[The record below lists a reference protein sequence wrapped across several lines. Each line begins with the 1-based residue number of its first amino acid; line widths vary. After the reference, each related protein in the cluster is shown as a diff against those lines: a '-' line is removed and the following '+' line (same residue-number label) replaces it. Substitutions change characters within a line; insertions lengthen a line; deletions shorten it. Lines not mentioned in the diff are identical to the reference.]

1 MKRIFTKISL
11 LCLAVWATP
20 LTGCLGDDV
29 MGSEGN
35 LDAETTESTIPDNSV
50 IDARVFEALDLDL
63 PELASVKS
71 YYGSG
76 QYYLAAEALLN
87 YYRSRSLVNANVN
100 LIAPSITAEE
110 QARADWALPVTGDAQ
125 DGYRF
130 YVEDYA
136 DGDRPYSYQTGSS
149 LNWKARQTAESEERF
164 RLHRLQW
171 MVPQGKAYRT
181 TLDENYV
188 TSWISVYESWLKNF
202 ALPEGDYDYNADP
215 SGQPEKVREALYA
228 WRPVDVSYRVDSQC
242 DLIYYFMQSK
252 SFTPQLLASYLSNLV
267 EQVGHVMNH
276 YSQDNEADLARE
288 SYAVWRAG
296 TIFPEMKDARRWVE
310 SGSASM
316 NDGIDPSVFDVLDLS
331 YGGLAKVAAACQA
344 GDYRLALQ
352 ELLNYYRTRTHGLN
366 PNVKVESDKATDT
379 EKSWADYAFRENGYR
394 FYVKNYFDASAGS
407 NVPYSYMNAEGTGI
421 DWTIWPT
428 KEQEHR
434 YQLHRHQWMILQ
446 GKAYNAT
453 HDERYVANWM
463 EVYGDWLRQNPKPDV
478 DLDYTVYPENL
489 PAEYRNAGW
498 SWRPLDVASRVIDQC
513 GLLEYYQ
520 TSPTMTGAWLSTVL
534 KHLDEQVNHI
544 MKNYS
549 TTSNH
554 LITQA
559 QAVTYAG
566 MLFPELKNAATWRT
580 NGPGVLG
587 QQVTAQYFNDGWLK
601 DGDLSYHISGIEDFR
616 SSLLVAQLNG
626 GESYFPSNFV
636 SSMRKMTDVVMNMI
650 YPDYSVPN
658 MADTRA
664 SSWTKSVLTRN
675 LKNYM
680 TLFPDNAGLT
690 WLATEGAQGT
700 QPTTNVVTF
709 PDGGYYVMRTGW
721 TMQDLMMVL
730 QNTPDGPSEQ
740 WHRQSDNNT
749 FELWAKG
756 RNFFPDS
763 GAGSY
768 GGSSETNAIRSRYG
782 ATTAHN
788 TLTLDGKN
796 VASDGRML
804 LQQTKANSTGSYEVL
819 VLENPSY
826 EGLTHRRSI
835 FLVNNS
841 FYVILDEGY
850 GAAEGTVNLNFNI
863 TPGDDSQVVLDE
875 AGFGFHTAFT
885 DGNNLLVR
893 TISDREMTFAEKQ
906 GFVAY
911 NVLTDTYKETPRKA
925 YQLNVTKRAADA
937 AVRYVTV
944 LLPVSDASA
953 AQPFEAQLGEWSQNG
968 AQVTVRVGGK
978 SYELSYTL

>member
-11 LCLAVWATP
+11 YGLVISTAL
-20 LTGCLGDDV
+20 LTGCLGDEIRGTDD
-29 MGSEGN
+29 GSGS
-35 LDAETTESTIPDNSV
+35 DTTDSTIPGNSV
-50 IDARVFEALDLDL
+50 IDARVFEALNLDL
-63 PELASVKS
+63 PELASVKA
-71 YYGSG
+71 YYESD
-76 QYYLAAEALLN
+76 QYYLAAQALLN
-87 YYRSRSLVNANVN
+87 YFRTRTQVNANVN

-130 YVEDYA
+130 WVDGYA
-136 DGDRPYSYQTGSS
+136 DGDRPYSYQTGSK
-149 LNWKARQTAESEERF
+149 LDWTKRATAETEERF

-171 MVPQGKAYRT
+171 MIPQGKAYRT

-188 TSWISVYESWLKNF
+188 TSWMSVYESWLETF
-202 ALPEGDYDYNADP
+202 PLPAGDYDFNADP
-215 SGQPEKVREALYA
+215 SSQPEEVREALYA
-228 WRPVDVSYRVDSQC
+228 WRPIDVSYRLADQC
-242 DLIYYFMQSK
+242 DLIYYFMQSTA
-252 SFTPQLLASYLSNLV
+252 FTPQMLASYLSNLV
-267 EQVGHVMNH
+267 EQAGHVMNH
-276 YSQDNEADLARE
+276 YSENGEELAQE

-296 TIFPEMKDARRWVE
+296 TIFPEMKQAAEWVK
-310 SGSASM
+310 SGSQAM
-316 NDGIDPSVFDVLDLS
+316 NDGVDISILNLLDLS
-331 YGGLAKVAAACQA
+331 YGGLSKVSAAYAA

-366 PNVKVESDKATDT
+366 PNVKIESDKATDT

-407 NVPYSYMNAEGTGI
+407 NVPYSYLNAEGTGI

-498 SWRPLDVASRVIDQC
+498 SWRPLDVAARVIDQC

-520 TSPTMTGAWLSTVL
+520 NSETVTAEWLSTVL

-559 QAVTYAG
+559 QAVTFAG

-664 SSWTKSVLTRN
+664 ASWTKSVLTRN

-804 LQQTKANSTGSYEVL
+804 KQESKSTSSYAYEVL

-826 EGLTHRRSI
+826 TGLTHRRTI
-835 FLVNNS
+835 FLVNNK

-850 GAAEGTVNLNFNI
+850 GSAEGTVNLNFNV
-863 TPGDDSQVVLDE
+863 TPGDDSQVALDSSE
-875 AGFGFHTAFT
+875 GGFHTAFG
-885 DGNNLLVR
+885 DGNNLYVR
-893 TISDREMTFAEKQ
+893 SVSDKEMTFAEKQ

-911 NVLTDTYKETPRKA
+911 NVVTSSYKETARKA
-925 YQLNVTKRAADA
+925 YQLNVTKSASDE

-944 LLPVSDASA
+944 LYPTTDATAVKGFESD
-953 AQPFEAQLGEWSQNG
+953 LGEWSASG
-968 AQVTVRVGGK
+968 ASISVRIDGK
-978 SYELSYTL
+978 TYNLSYTL